1 MEEETII
8 ISMRRDAAHY
18 VSMLLGDQLLNIGDS
33 AIPQQLEP
41 IRGAYKHVMGVIE
54 KALITA
60 RLVA

>member
-18 VSMLLGDQLLNIGDS
+18 VSMLLGDQILSISDS
-33 AIPQQLEP
+33 SITRQLEP
-41 IRGAYKHVMGVIE
+41 IRGAYEHVRQMIE
-54 KALITA
+54 QALIQR